1 MKNSVLYIIG
11 AVVLV
16 GGGAFL
22 YFKSKKNNGGLGS
35 GTTDAG
41 ATTESGTTTT
51 TTTTNGATTGA
62 TTGTDTTVVN
72 KSEQDLKKLQD
83 AKNIATKLKNLKSE
97 KQSLIDKY
105 GNLISKASGI
115 GKVFKVRAEN
125 LTKEIETL
133 NFALKGMGYT
143 ENNGEIIKIL

>member
-41 ATTESGTTTT
+41 ATTESGTTT

-115 GKVFKVRAEN
+115 GKVFKVRAEI

-143 ENNGEIIKIL
+143 ENNGEIIKIA